1 MNEIISSI
9 LEAEKKA
16 DSLVSEAQ
24 ANAKKSV
31 LFADAEGE
39 KIKENAIDSFK
50 TARKEALLKA
60 EKDGDELYGKIASD
74 GEKQAE
80 EITALAKN
88 NLEKTADLIIKEIIK

>member
-24 ANAKKSV
+24 TNAKKSV
-31 LFADAEGE
+31 LFADADGE

-50 TARKEALLKA
+50 IARKEALIKA
-60 EKDGDELYGKIASD
+60 EKDGEELYNKIALS
-74 GEKQAE
+74 GKEQAE
-80 EITALAKN
+80 KITALAKG
-88 NLEKTADLIIKEIIK
+88 NLEKTADLIVKEIIN